1 MRRRRRMCLS
11 VGGTRCSSPH
21 KSSMDMLVHNS
32 KVPQISWWYR
42 IPSMP
47 HDLLD
52 ILYHIMGSSTNEANS
67 PSFDFIHIRD
77 LSRSVCTAIRARSFL
92 HMPQRRRTSSFMF
105 RVQTRINRS
114 KMESGS
120 VKVTVIRGLSGS
132 VQLHALC
139 RKSSNCCTV
148 RSLRAYIAKEAG
160 ITMWDFSLMRG
171 RRLLKDRERFA
182 PRCASLVRMT
192 RQLAPGKCWHCTVQM
207 VCHSTGNRRHI
218 TARKFPSDW
227 LVNRGTDYN
236 HERVAK
242 LFGKFGPVV
251 ACEDQSETELRADEF
266 FITEMIVGVEYL
278 KAHDAAQAIMTLD
291 GLDTRTEMEKAR
303 EPAPRVENIFSC
315 RMKGSPVQYS
325 ACGQIK
331 WVMSADEV
339 RGGPI
344 PPRYPPPGHLH
355 PISLTAA
362 TLTRLTE
369 GWRVLA

>member
-1 MRRRRRMCLS
+1 
-11 VGGTRCSSPH
+11 
-21 KSSMDMLVHNS
+21 
-32 KVPQISWWYR
+32 
-42 IPSMP
+42 
-47 HDLLD
+47 
-52 ILYHIMGSSTNEANS
+52 MG
-67 PSFDFIHIRD
+67 
-77 LSRSVCTAIRARSFL
+77 
-92 HMPQRRRTSSFMF
+92 

-120 VKVTVIRGLSGS
+120 VKVTVRRGLSGS

-139 RKSSNCCTV
+139 LKSSNCCTV
-148 RSLRAYIAKEAG
+148 WSLKACITKEAG

-171 RRLLKDRERFA
+171 KRLLKDRERFA

-192 RQLAPGKCWHCTVQM
+192 RKLAPRKCWSCTVQM
-207 VCHSTGNRRHI
+207 VCHNTGDRRHI
-218 TARKFPSDW
+218 IARNFPRNHRW

-236 HERVAK
+236 HERVAN

-278 KAHDAAQAIMTLD
+278 EAFDALQAILTLGD
-291 GLDTRTEMEKAR
+291 RDTRSVREKAR

-325 ACGQIK
+325 ACECNADNCAASWQIK
-331 WVMSADEV
+331 WVMPADQV

-344 PPRYPPPGHLH
+344 PPDHL
-355 PISLTAA
+355 LRGF
-362 TLTRLTE
+362 L
-369 GWRVLA
+369 WRQPDSQC

>member
-1 MRRRRRMCLS
+1 
-11 VGGTRCSSPH
+11 
-21 KSSMDMLVHNS
+21 
-32 KVPQISWWYR
+32 
-42 IPSMP
+42 
-47 HDLLD
+47 
-52 ILYHIMGSSTNEANS
+52 MG
-67 PSFDFIHIRD
+67 
-77 LSRSVCTAIRARSFL
+77 
-92 HMPQRRRTSSFMF
+92 
-105 RVQTRINRS
+105 RVQTRIKRS

-120 VKVTVIRGLSGS
+120 VKVTVMRGLSGS